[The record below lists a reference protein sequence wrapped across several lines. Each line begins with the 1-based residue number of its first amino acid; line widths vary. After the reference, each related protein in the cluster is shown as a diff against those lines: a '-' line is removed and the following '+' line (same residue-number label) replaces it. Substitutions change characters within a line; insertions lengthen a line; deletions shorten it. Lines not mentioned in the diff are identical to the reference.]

1 MKTDS
6 QTPDHEELKALLAKS
21 FHSEEADNVP
31 PLPDALRD
39 RIQDQYGEA
48 KANSPARTASEEHSE
63 TIFAKISRLFTHPA
77 FSGAAA
83 ALVLIAVAA
92 FFLIPK
98 DDQTIPD
105 GLRGGAA
112 SDNGVTIFL
121 YGFDTDQAEAIKKLF
136 DPESAKILTNLS
148 GEPSGEGHTI
158 IIDGKDG
165 EIEGYTSHDAEAI
178 IVPLPDSPA
187 QIADAFAKMRLELR
201 AATKA
206 DAAGQK

>member
-39 RIQDQYGEA
+39 RIQDQYGKA
-48 KANSPARTASEEHSE
+48 KAPARTASEEHSE
-63 TIFAKISRLFTHPA
+63 SIFAKISRLFAQPA
-77 FSGAAA
+77 FGGAAA

-98 DDQTIPD
+98 DDPTIPD
-105 GLRGGAA
+105 GPRGATA
-112 SDNGVTIFL
+112 YNGVTIVL
-121 YGFDTDQAEAIKKLF
+121 YGFDADQAEAIKKQL

-148 GEPSGEGHTI
+148 GEPSGEGRTI

-187 QIADAFAKMRLELR
+187 QIADAIAKMLLELR

-206 DAAGQK
+206 DPTGQ

>member
-31 PLPDALRD
+31 PLPAALRD
-39 RIQDQYGEA
+39 RIQDQYGKA
-48 KANSPARTASEEHSE
+48 KAKSPARTASEEHSE
-63 TIFAKISRLFTHPA
+63 SIFAKISRLFTHPA

-98 DDQTIPD
+98 GDPTIPD
-105 GLRGGAA
+105 GLRGGTAYK
-112 SDNGVTIFL
+112 GVTIVL
-121 YGFDTDQAEAIKKLF
+121 YGFDADQAEAIKKQL

-148 GEPSGEGHTI
+148 GEPSGEGRTI

-187 QIADAFAKMRLELR
+187 QIADAIAKMLLELR

-206 DAAGQK
+206 YPAGQK

>member
-39 RIQDQYGEA
+39 RIQDQYGKA
-48 KANSPARTASEEHSE
+48 KAKSPARTASEEHSE
-63 TIFAKISRLFTHPA
+63 SIFAKISRLFAQPA
-77 FSGAAA
+77 FGGAAA

-98 DDQTIPD
+98 DDPTIPD
-105 GLRGGAA
+105 GPRGATA
-112 SDNGVTIFL
+112 YNGVTIVL
-121 YGFDTDQAEAIKKLF
+121 YGFDADQAEAIKKQL

-148 GEPSGEGHTI
+148 GEPSGEGRTI

-178 IVPLPDSPA
+178 IVALPDSPA
-187 QIADAFAKMRLELR
+187 QIADAIAKMLLELR

-206 DAAGQK
+206 DPTGQ